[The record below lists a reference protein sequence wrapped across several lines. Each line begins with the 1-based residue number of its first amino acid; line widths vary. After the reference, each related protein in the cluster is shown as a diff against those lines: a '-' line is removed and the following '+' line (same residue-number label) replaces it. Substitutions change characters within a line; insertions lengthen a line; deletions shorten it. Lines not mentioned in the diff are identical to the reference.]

1 MQLAERIGIPLIV
14 TTDSHYA
21 CQGDAVYPDVF
32 FAIKRKEMD
41 DPERFR
47 LSGGPTYCGTP

>member
-1 MQLAERIGIPLIV
+1 MQLAERTGIPLIV